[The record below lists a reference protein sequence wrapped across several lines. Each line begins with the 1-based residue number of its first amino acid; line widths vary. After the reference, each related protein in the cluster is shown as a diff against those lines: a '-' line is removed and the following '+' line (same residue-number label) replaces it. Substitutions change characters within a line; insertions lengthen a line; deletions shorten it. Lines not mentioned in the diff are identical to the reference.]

1 VPILARKPGALRN
14 GAPFKDWVLP
24 AALEHVR
31 HKLAGTDD
39 GDRHGHWIFFVIL
52 ALFGVLILAICLTRT
67 AGVQRQVLKS
77 GAINLACL
85 IILAALFK
93 ILSGII

>member
-1 VPILARKPGALRN
+1 MSLSYDQIMDIGS
-14 GAPFKDWVLP
+14 
-24 AALEHVR
+24 
-31 HKLAGTDD
+31 
-39 GDRHGHWIFFVIL
+39 FFVIL

-77 GAINLACL
+77 GSINLACL

-93 ILSGII
+93 ILSGIISHRLTGPETERKKRPANRSQHC